1 MGELNDKQI
10 LITCADL
17 ESALGHFVEHLGF
30 RLEMIMPADSPTV
43 ALVSGHG
50 IRVRLE
56 AGVGVAETRFDSLNS
71 GGDIAAQLIALGG
84 EWKEITETPLIVP
97 SVKPELIIT
106 RYDEGKWVKGRA
118 GMEYRDLI
126 PGRLGG
132 AVIASHIRIQKG
144 GPVPDYVHYHK
155 VLFQMIYCKAGW
167 VRVVYEDQGPPF
179 VMNAG
184 DCVLQPP
191 GIRHRVLECSDNFEV
206 IEVGMP
212 AIHETWRDH
221 EMELPNLAVNPD
233 RIWNGQR
240 FVSHVASE
248 AEWLK
253 GEGFEYRDTGISEA
267 TNGLADVRI
276 LKASSRI
283 NMAKKEAEDLAL
295 VYILGG
301 EVAIEDDLGTLTVI
315 HMDEGFPLWEGAPK
329 FIVSENSELLK
340 VSIHF

>member
-1 MGELNDKQI
+1 MIQTSEI
-10 LITCADL
+10 LIACSDF
-17 ESALGHFVEHLGF
+17 ERSLGYFTERLGF
-30 RLEMIMPADSPTV
+30 RLEMIMPADSPSV

-50 IRVRLE
+50 IAVRLE
-56 AGVGVAETRFDSLNS
+56 EAEGVSDSKFDGLKP
-71 GGDIAAQLIALGG
+71 GDDIAEQLISLGG
-84 EWKEITETPLIVP
+84 EWKEFSEQPLIVP
-97 SVKPELIIT
+97 PIKPEFIIT
-106 RYDEGKWVKGRA
+106 RYDKGSWVRGRA

-167 VRVVYEDQGPPF
+167 VRVVYEDQGEPF

-206 IEVGMP
+206 IEIGMP

-221 EMELPNLAVNPD
+221 EIELPTAEFLPD
-233 RIWNGQR
+233 RLFGGQK
-240 FVSHVASE
+240 FVRHIASE
-248 AEWLK
+248 AEWIK
-253 GEGFEYRDTGISEA
+253 ADGYEYQDTGIGEA

-276 LKASSRI
+276 LKAGSRI
-283 NMAKKEAEDLAL
+283 SMTKREAEDLAF

-301 EVAIEDDLGTLTVI
+301 EVEIEDNLGTLSVM
-315 HMDEGFPLWEGAPK
+315 HKEEGFPLWEGAPK